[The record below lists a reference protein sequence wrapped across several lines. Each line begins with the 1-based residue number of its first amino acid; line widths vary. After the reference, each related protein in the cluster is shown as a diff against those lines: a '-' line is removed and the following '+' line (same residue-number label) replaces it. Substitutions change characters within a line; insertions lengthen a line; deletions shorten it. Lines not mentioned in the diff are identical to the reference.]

1 MSTAGLSDPFAL
13 DEPSVLKPGKSGSV
27 EDRRKAMQDR
37 VSLIAS
43 VEQSLMSQIKKRSEA
58 SKGPLPTLGS
68 AINSGY
74 KVNMSAA
81 AQQEELKRRSTLSR
95 LESIAEGVWM

>member
-37 VSLIAS
+37 VSPIMLE
-43 VEQSLMSQIKKRSEA
+43 EQ
-58 SKGPLPTLGS
+58 
-68 AINSGY
+68 
-74 KVNMSAA
+74 
-81 AQQEELKRRSTLSR
+81 
-95 LESIAEGVWM
+95 